1 MPDNNELESTTWNDL
16 NSHCDRI
23 RPLHLRD
30 LFSQDPNRF
39 GSFSLGLPGLL
50 LDYSRQRI
58 NRETVDLL
66 TRLAEERDLPSWI
79 ERLFSGAQ
87 VNSTEHRP
95 ALHTLLRQQPGASL
109 PDPLVDRFDT
119 VLAMRDRMESFANAV
134 RDGEWTGVGGKRIT
148 DVVNIGIGGSH
159 LGPQMVCEALAPRGG
174 AQPRAHFLANVDPAL
189 AAGLL
194 DELDPATTLVI
205 VVSKTFTT
213 QETLANAATVR
224 QWWLDKT
231 GQPDGLARHFA
242 AVTASPGKAAEFGIP
257 GDNIFEF
264 WDWVGGRYSMWSAVG
279 LAIAIS
285 LGPDVFDQLLEGAHR
300 MDRHFAEAPF
310 AENMPVMLGLLDV
323 WNTDFFGSASR
334 AVVPYRDSLRYLPA
348 YLQQLEMESN
358 GKRVRRDGSPVPYE
372 TQPVVWGNVGTNGQ
386 HAFFQLLH
394 QGTQV
399 VPVDFIVALAD
410 DVGNRRQQDMLVA
423 NCLAQAEALA
433 RGRTEAETRDMIDT
447 RGGNGELVPHQTFP
461 GNRPS
466 SLLVLDRFDA
476 RTLGMLVALYE
487 HKVFVSSCIWGI
499 NPFDQ
504 MGVELGKTLASRI
517 LEGIDDLDV
526 IDDPATAALLERYR
540 RTRTSVP

>member
-1 MPDNNELESTTWNDL
+1 MPDNNELKSTTWSDL
-16 NSHCDRI
+16 NGHRNRI
-23 RPLHLRD
+23 KSLHLRD
-30 LFSQDPNRF
+30 LFAQDPDRF
-39 GSFSLGLPGLL
+39 DSFSLELPGLL

-58 NRETVDLL
+58 NHETIGLL
-66 TRLAEERDLPSWI
+66 TRLAEERGLAAWV
-79 ERLFSGAQ
+79 ERLFSGAE
-87 VNSTEHRP
+87 VNNTEHRP
-95 ALHTLLRQQPGASL
+95 ALHTLLRQQPGASVSDSL
-109 PDPLVDRFDT
+109 TDRFDT
-119 VLAMRDRMESFANAV
+119 VLAMRDRIEAFANAV
-134 RDGEWTGVGGKRIT
+134 RDGEWTGIRGQRIT

-189 AAGLL
+189 AADLL

-213 QETLANAATVR
+213 QETLANAETMR

-231 GQPDGLARHFA
+231 GEKNGLDRHFV
-242 AVTASPGKAAEFGIP
+242 AVTANPAKAAEFGIP

-279 LAIAIS
+279 LAIAVS
-285 LGPDVFDQLLEGAHR
+285 LGPDVFDHLLEGAHR
-300 MDRHFAEAPF
+300 MDRHFFEAPL
-310 AENMPVMLGLLDV
+310 AKNMPVMLGLLDV
-323 WNTDFFGSASR
+323 WNTDFLGCASR

-358 GKRVRRDGSPVPYE
+358 GKRVRRDGMLVPYS

-394 QGTQV
+394 QGTHV
-399 VPVDFIVALAD
+399 VPVDFIVPLAD
-410 DVGNRRQQDMLVA
+410 DSGNRRQQDMLVA

-433 RGRTEAETRDMIDT
+433 RGRTEAETRDIIEGK
-447 RGGNGELVPHQTFP
+447 GGDAELAPHQTFP

-466 SLLVLDRFDA
+466 SLVALDRLDA
-476 RTLGMLVALYE
+476 PTLGMLVALYE
-487 HKVFVSSCIWGI
+487 HKVFVSSCIWDI

-504 MGVELGKTLASRI
+504 MGVELGKTLANRI
-517 LEGIDDLDV
+517 LDGFSDKAAV
-526 IDDPATAALLERYR
+526 ADPATAALLARYR
-540 RTRTSVP
+540 RISG